1 MTKVRFIEP
10 AEYPVSLSYQREKRK
25 KRGKREIK
33 ITETNERVM
42 SREKEIYAST
52 FMLVSLFMSLL
63 WTHCPNYIMNLLL
76 CCILEHAH
84 TAQERLFNLLE
95 MKVSFC

>member
-76 CCILEHAH
+76 CCILEHA
-84 TAQERLFNLLE
+84 QERLFNLLE
-95 MKVSFC
+95 MKVSFY